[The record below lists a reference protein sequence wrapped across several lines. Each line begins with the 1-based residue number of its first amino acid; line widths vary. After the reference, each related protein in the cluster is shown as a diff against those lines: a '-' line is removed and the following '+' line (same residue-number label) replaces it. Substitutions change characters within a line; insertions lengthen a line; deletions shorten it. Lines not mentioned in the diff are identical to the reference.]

1 MLKFGI
7 GVKKSAL
14 LITLLLVAAAA
25 AYLLYDK
32 YYQQEPTSLWQLVP
46 ANAISVYESS
56 RTATSWERLHE
67 TVMWPS
73 LNSLKAI
80 SELDKQLQ
88 AIDTISGQAGGL
100 DQLLGSPFLITT
112 HVVKKNAFDQLFLVD
127 LSKIE
132 SQQII
137 STLLSRYEKDSLVKR
152 RTRTYQEM
160 QINELQKGESVF
172 SYLIHDNKLIASY
185 TPFLVEDVIRRIA
198 DPEVEGFASENANVL
213 AMPKLAQDDG
223 NLYINV
229 NNMGEFMAAF
239 SSPDHVMEA
248 REISR
253 FARNAFLD
261 IKIENNRVF
270 FNGFTNSGED
280 GKFLH
285 TLSDQVPVKID
296 FKFRVPVNT
305 AIFLHFSF
313 SDASAWHRRAMT
325 FWETEEKSF
334 VDERTEQFGLL
345 NFEIENFY
353 NGIGSSVSLMKLEVP
368 GSIGFIPV
376 AMAETR
382 DTNGVMSMLNRLGES
397 IARAEGDSTYVERY
411 DTFEIRELVIDE
423 FPRQLFGP
431 MFSGFD
437 RTYYAFD
444 NSVLY
449 LAPDLVTLK
458 EVLSSV
464 QSENTW
470 GRSVLYNQF
479 VDDLLKEAN
488 LTMVVNN
495 RKAWENL
502 LSKSDPKWENFAR
515 DNAGM
520 LKNFGLMAFQF
531 SKLDD
536 YFYTSISLLHD
547 GKNVEIV
554 RQPQV
559 DIKMRA
565 MATYPIVTK
574 PYVVRNHT
582 NNLLETVIQDSANY
596 FHLVGT
602 SGEIVWSKQ
611 LNSRLTSDV
620 TQVDFYQNGKLQYFF
635 TTENAIHIIDRL
647 GNYVEGY
654 PVSLTHKARHATV
667 VDYDNSRRYRWLIA
681 DEFGNLYLYNKT
693 GVVLEGWS
701 PRTTGGRL
709 SSDPFHLRIR
719 GRDCLVAIE
728 GSGKIHVM
736 NRRGEYYPG
745 FPLDLGVRI
754 ETKPFVQPGAN
765 FSETL
770 LTVIDKDG
778 KLVTVNL
785 AARVLRSEQ
794 LYKPTTDTEFQL
806 IPDMLGKTYIIARY
820 DRRRLVLL
828 NRNQEELMSKDY
840 LEGNGL
846 DVQYYD
852 FGSDVQVY
860 AVADAAQGFTFLYGN
875 EGKMLG
881 ARPLDSGKEIALL
894 YSELNKVFTIY
905 YVSGKQV
912 VVQAF

>member
-1 MLKFGI
+1 M
-7 GVKKSAL
+7 KKSAL
-14 LITLLLVAAAA
+14 LITLLLVAVAS

-56 RTATSWERLHE
+56 RTASSWERLHE
-67 TVMWPS
+67 TVMWPTLES
-73 LNSLKAI
+73 LDII
-80 SELDKQLQ
+80 SELDEQLQ
-88 AIDTISGQAGGL
+88 SIDTITGTPGGL
-100 DQLLGSPFLITT
+100 EKLLGSSFLITT
-112 HVVKKNAFDQLFLVD
+112 HVVKKNAFDHLFLVD
-127 LSKIE
+127 LSNIE

-137 STLLSRYEKDSLVKR
+137 SSLLSKYEKDSLVKR
-152 RTRTYQEM
+152 RTRTYQEK

-198 DPEVEGFASENANVL
+198 EPEIEGFAGENADIL
-213 AMPKLAQDDG
+213 SMPKLAQDDG

-239 SSPDHVMEA
+239 ASPDHVMEA

-253 FARNAFLD
+253 FARNTFLD

-270 FNGFTNSGED
+270 FNGFTNSGGD
-280 GKFLH
+280 RKFLH
-285 TLSDQVPVKID
+285 TLTDQVPVKVD

-305 AIFLHFSF
+305 ALFFHFSF
-313 SDASAWHRRAMT
+313 SDASAWHTRAQT
-325 FWETEEKSF
+325 FWQVEERSYIN
-334 VDERTEQFGLL
+334 ERTEKFELL
-345 NFEIENFY
+345 NFDVDNFY
-353 NGIGSSVSLMKLEVP
+353 NGIGSSLSLMKLEVP
-368 GSIGFIPV
+368 GSIDYIPV
-376 AMAETR
+376 AMAETM

-411 DTFEIRELVIDE
+411 DTFEIRELIVDE

-431 MFSGFD
+431 MFTGFD

-444 NSVLY
+444 DNVLY
-449 LAPDLVTLK
+449 FAPDLVTLK

-479 VDDLLKEAN
+479 IDDLLKEAN
-488 LTMVVNN
+488 LTIVVNN
-495 RKAWENL
+495 RKAWENM
-502 LSKSDPKWENFAR
+502 LSKSDPKWGQFAR

-547 GKNVEIV
+547 GKHVEV
-554 RQPQV
+554 ARQPQV
-559 DIKMRA
+559 NVQMRA
-565 MATYPIVTK
+565 ATTYPIVTK

-582 NNLLETVIQDSANY
+582 NNRLETVVQDSANY
-596 FHLVGT
+596 FHLIG
-602 SGEIVWSKQ
+602 SDGEIIWSKL
-611 LNSRLTSDV
+611 LNGRITSEIS
-620 TQVDFYQNGKLQYFF
+620 QIDFYQNGKLQYFF
-635 TTENAIHIIDRL
+635 TTENSIHIIDRL

-654 PVSLTHKARHATV
+654 PVSLTHKARRATV
-667 VDYDNSRRYRWLIA
+667 IDYDNSRRYRWLIA
-681 DEFGNLYLYNKT
+681 DEFGNLNLYNKT

-701 PRTTGGRL
+701 PRAIGGRL
-709 SSDPFHLRIR
+709 SSDPFHIRVR

-754 ETKPFVQPGAN
+754 ETRPFIRPGAN
-765 FSETL
+765 FSETQI
-770 LTVIDKDG
+770 TVIDKDG
-778 KLVTVNL
+778 KLVIVNL
-785 AARVLRSEQ
+785 AAKVIKSEQ
-794 LYKPTTDTEFQL
+794 LYKPTTDTEFSL
-806 IPDMLGKTYIIARY
+806 VPDVLGKTYIIARF

-828 NRNQEELMSKDY
+828 NRDQEELMAKDY
-840 LEGNGL
+840 LEGDVL

-912 VVQAF
+912 IVQAF